1 MSEEKHKEGKEL
13 IEKLNTNGL
22 LTRKTI
28 GKIYEDPYLITK
40 KLDSLSRIYTTAI
53 EQNDIAVIEKVN
65 KKLIELID
73 KL

>member
-1 MSEEKHKEGKEL
+1 MDKVLEEWVKA
-13 IEKLNTNGL
+13 EKTQHVKPNN
-22 LTRKTI
+22 I
-28 GKIYEDPYLITK
+28 IIEDPYLITS